1 MNKILSMTKDI
12 EKSFKSQNRLTVV
25 AVAGS
30 LIFALVVGLYMP
42 SPLPKSSGRRFTCWT
57 RARAFCWPCR
67 RTPF

>member
-30 LIFALVVGLYMP
+30 LLFALVVGV
-42 SPLPKSSGRRFTCWT
+42 
-57 RARAFCWPCR
+57 
-67 RTPF
+67 